1 MTMRKLTPEAEERE
15 KLFRDIASRYKELA
29 ANPRNKSMEIAKS
42 VIDEFG
48 VSQYTV
54 YKVIRMF
61 GLYRSRINR
70 TKLINYHAALV
81 SEGMK
86 PSKAVLAAAS
96 KFGCTREYVYQLLSM
111 SRI

>member
-1 MTMRKLTPEAEERE
+1 MRNQFTPEAEERE
-15 KLFRDIASRYKELA
+15 RLFKNIATRYKELA
-29 ANPRNKSMEIAKS
+29 ANPRNQSIEIAKS
-42 VIDEFG
+42 VTDEFG

-61 GLYRSRINR
+61 GLYRSRIDR
-70 TKLINYHAALV
+70 TKLINHHAALV

-86 PSKAVLAAAS
+86 SSKAVLATAR
-96 KFGCTREYVYQLLSM
+96 KFGCTREYVYQLLKM